1 MVLQN
6 MLDLFDVN
14 FIGLKKVLNIR
25 TLIIFILLIAGIFI
39 IIDITKMY
47 YKCPKN
53 KIEYRYI
60 PRSFNDEQENIVP
73 IKSIY
78 GKMFDNP
85 SPWVNSF
92 TDSSNLRINRD
103 ESNVRQN

>member
-6 MLDLFDVN
+6 ILDLVGFN
-14 FIGLKKVLNIR
+14 FMGMKQVLNIR
-25 TLIIFILLIAGIFI
+25 LLIVLILLIACMFI
-39 IIDITKMY
+39 IIDVTKMY
-47 YKCPKN
+47 YKCPPN

-60 PRSFNDEQENIVP
+60 PRSFNDEQDDPVS

-78 GKMFDNP
+78 GIMFDRP

-92 TDSSNLRINRD
+92 TDTSNLRSNRD
-103 ESNVRQN
+103 NSNVRQN